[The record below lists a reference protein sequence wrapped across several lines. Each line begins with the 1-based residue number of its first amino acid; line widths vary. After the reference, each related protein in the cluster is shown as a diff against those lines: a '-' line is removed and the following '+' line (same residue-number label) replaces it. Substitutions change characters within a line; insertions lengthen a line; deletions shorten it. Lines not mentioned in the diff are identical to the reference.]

1 MWCKN
6 TPVVGAVLTTIICYG
21 EHRGHGATEVVGVE
35 GHGYVNG
42 GGGRG
47 VAVFAVAEDRGLRRR
62 TTGNN
67 NLTVLNNFNGKDLL
81 EIKR

>member
-1 MWCKN
+1 MVKHG
-6 TPVVGAVLTTIICYG
+6 TAKVVD
-21 EHRGHGATEVVGVE
+21 VE